1 MRSPSTIKKSL
12 FCAGSRGRSRRRC
25 RFAILLLGCAALASA
40 AYAANAPDWLR
51 AASKADLGQFASG
64 SAAVVVAQSTD
75 FTVDGTGKF
84 VQTERRALR
93 VLNRQAA
100 DRYLRAYGEESGDF
114 KVVSMQSWSISPA
127 GRVVQSEKK
136 DINTQGA
143 FANFELFSDARVK
156 YVNIPGAEE
165 GSLVGFEI
173 VREGRLPIQGQQ
185 FAMEDTIPIKQAEV
199 HVSVPSGSLRWFVN
213 HPDRVQVVSQ
223 SPTAATFRSLDR
235 PAIAEEED
243 APPWQSVAAIVT
255 VNYDPAGA
263 AAIQS
268 WQDAGRADFRL
279 NADAEKSNADILAEV
294 DKLTAGQ
301 SDLLAKLDAVY
312 SFVSREVRY
321 VAVEIGIGGYQPHA
335 AADVFRYKYGDC
347 KDKATLLLTML
358 DHVALRGHAA
368 LVGTRR
374 DVEADPKV
382 PTLTT
387 FDHMIVALP
396 IPPELRAAVAGF
408 PAYDPQTQ
416 ILWIDPT
423 SEYAPLGQLP
433 PMDQGVF
440 ALVVS
445 ADRGELLRIPESAP
459 ESNGVDYAVRV
470 RLAPDGT
477 GSADV
482 QMKYEGAFNASRHAF
497 YRNRSIEEMRRA
509 FETRVAT
516 YVTQASFQKASAA
529 GTEDNRQQI
538 VENVSFGGNFATAT
552 TGDSW
557 FFQPLFLSGMNVPEL
572 GVRPRHLPLELGTP
586 FRLKGEYRLELP
598 AGMRV
603 ERLPEKTSLKSDYG
617 ELEIEYSAT
626 ENVLVA
632 NSTLIFM
639 MSRIPAEKYA
649 EFRDF
654 VNSVSRAERL
664 RLRAVVAAQESQ

>member
-1 MRSPSTIKKSL
+1 MIRKLS
-12 FCAGSRGRSRRRC
+12 FYAGSRRRLRV
-25 RFAILLLGCAALASA
+25 AWSLGALVLVCAFTPAAQGAS
-40 AYAANAPDWLR
+40 APDWLQ
-51 AASKADLGQFASG
+51 AASKVDLGQFGSG
-64 SAAVVVAQSTD
+64 SAAVVVAQWTD

-84 VQTERRALR
+84 AETERRAIR

-100 DRYLRAYGEESGDF
+100 DRYLRAYGEESSDY
-114 KVVSMQSWSISPA
+114 KVVSIQSWSISPS

-143 FANFELFSDARVK
+143 FASFELFTDARVK

-165 GSLVGFEI
+165 NSVVGFEI

-185 FAMEDTIPIKQAEV
+185 FAMEDTIPVKRVEV

-213 HPDRVQVVSQ
+213 HPERVEVVSQ
-223 SPTAATFRSLDR
+223 SPTVATFRSAER
-235 PAIAEEED
+235 AAIPQEEN
-243 APPWQSVAAIVT
+243 APPWQSVAAFVT

-268 WQDAGRADFRL
+268 WEDAGRTDFGL

-301 SDLLAKLDAVY
+301 TDLLTKLNAVY

-321 VAVEIGIGGYQPHA
+321 VAVEIGIGGYRPHA

-358 DHVALRGHAA
+358 DHVGLRGHAA
-368 LVGTRR
+368 LVGTRG

-382 PTLTT
+382 PTLRT

-396 IPPELRAAVAGF
+396 VPAELRAAVSAF
-408 PAYDPQTQ
+408 PAYDAERQL
-416 ILWIDPT
+416 LWLDPT

-440 ALVVS
+440 SLVVYP
-445 ADRGELLRIPESAP
+445 DHGELLRIPESTP
-459 ESNGVDYAVRV
+459 ERNGVEYAVGV
-470 RLAPDGT
+470 RLAADGT
-477 GSADV
+477 GNANV

-497 YRNRSIEEMRRA
+497 YRNRSTEEMRRA
-509 FETRVAT
+509 FETRVAN
-516 YVTQASFQKASAA
+516 YVTQASFQEASAA
-529 GTEDNRQQI
+529 GIEDNRQQI
-538 VENVSFGGNFATAT
+538 VENVSFSGNFATAT

-557 FFQPLFLSGMNVPEL
+557 FFQPLFLSGMDIPEL
-572 GVRPRHLPLELGTP
+572 GSRPRHLPLELGTP
-586 FRLKGEYRLELP
+586 FHLKGEYRLELP
-598 AGMRV
+598 PGMRV
-603 ERLPEKTSLKSDYG
+603 ERVPEKTSLKSDYG
-617 ELEIEYSAT
+617 ELEIEYSTTGNA
-626 ENVLVA
+626 LVVK
-632 NSTLIFM
+632 NTLIFG

-654 VNSVSRAERL
+654 VNAVSRAERM
-664 RLRAVVAAQESQ
+664 RLRAVVAEK

>member
-1 MRSPSTIKKSL
+1 MVWR
-12 FCAGSRGRSRRRC
+12 
-25 RFAILLLGCAALASA
+25 LGALVLVCSALAPA
-40 AYAANAPDWLR
+40 TWAANAPDWLQ
-51 AASKADLGQFASG
+51 AASKMDLGQLASG
-64 SAAVVVAQSTD
+64 SAAVVVAQWTD
-75 FTVDGTGKF
+75 FTVDRTGKF
-84 VQTERRALR
+84 VQTERRAIR
-93 VLNRQAA
+93 VLNRQSA
-100 DRYLRAYGEESGDF
+100 DRYLRAYGEESSDY
-114 KVVSMQSWSISPA
+114 KVVSIQSWSISA
-127 GRVVQSEKK
+127 RGRVIQSDKK

-165 GSLVGFEI
+165 DSIVGFEI

-213 HPDRVQVVSQ
+213 HPERVEVVSQ
-223 SPTAATFRSLDR
+223 SRTAATFRSAER
-235 PAIAEEED
+235 VAIPQEQD

-263 AAIQS
+263 EAIQS
-268 WQDAGRADFRL
+268 WEDASRADFRL

-301 SDLLAKLDAVY
+301 TDPLTKLDAVY

-321 VAVEIGIGGYQPHA
+321 VAVEIGIGGYRPHA

-358 DHVALRGHAA
+358 DHIGLRGHSA
-368 LVGTRR
+368 LVGTRG

-382 PTLTT
+382 PTLRT

-396 IPPELRAAVAGF
+396 IPPELRAAVSGF
-408 PAYDPQTQ
+408 PAYDAQTQ
-416 ILWIDPT
+416 LLWIDPT

-440 ALVVS
+440 SLVVYP
-445 ADRGELLRIPESAP
+445 DRGELLRIPESSP
-459 ESNGVDYAVRV
+459 DRNGVEYAVRV
-470 RLAPDGT
+470 RLAADGT
-477 GSADV
+477 GNADV

-497 YRNRSIEEMRRA
+497 YRNRSVDELRKA
-509 FETRVAT
+509 FETRVAN

-538 VENVSFGGNFATAT
+538 VENVSFSGNFATAT

-557 FFQPLFLSGMNVPEL
+557 FFQPLFLSGMNLPEL
-572 GVRPRHLPLELGTP
+572 GSRPRRLPLELGTP

-598 AGMRV
+598 PGMRV
-603 ERLPEKTSLKSDYG
+603 ERVPEKTSLKSDYG
-617 ELEIEYSAT
+617 ELEIEYSASG
-626 ENVLVA
+626 NVLVA
-632 NSTLIFM
+632 NSTLIFG
-639 MSRIPAEKYA
+639 MSRIPVEKYA
-649 EFRDF
+649 EFREF
-654 VNSVSRAERL
+654 VNTVSRAERL
-664 RLRAVVAAQESQ
+664 RLRAVAAQ